1 MIWTFGNHMQEQK
14 SEILTEEELL
24 KKYEKLIYKLS
35 NKKYMLYSKK
45 YPLEDILQE
54 AKVSAV
60 RAYRIYDPSKN
71 TKLITHLHNYINFYL
86 SHYFRA
92 DTGMIR
98 IPVRVMSDKEKAKP
112 EIVDCDFMRDNA
124 SESIYEPAVDLSH
137 IDNKIYIEACFSVL
151 NDKEKDIVNLIYL
164 RGYSF
169 DEVANMYNV
178 TRQAINVTATKCM
191 KKMREY
197 AAKMDKY
204 QC

>member
-1 MIWTFGNHMQEQK
+1 MQEQK
-14 SEILTEEELL
+14 SEILTEEQLL

-35 NKKYMLYSKK
+35 NKKFMLYSKK

-54 AKVSAV
+54 AKISAV

-86 SHYFRA
+86 SHFFRA

-124 SESIYEPAVDLSH
+124 SESIYELVVDLSH
-137 IDNKIYIEACFSVL
+137 IDNKIFIESCFEVL
-151 NDKEKDIVNLIYL
+151 NDKEKDIVSLLYL
-164 RGYSF
+164 RGFSF

-178 TRQAINVTATKCM
+178 SRQAINVTATKSM
-191 KKMREY
+191 KKMREH
-197 AAKMDKY
+197 AAKMEKF

>member
-1 MIWTFGNHMQEQK
+1 MQEQK

-35 NKKYMLYSKK
+35 NKKFMLYSKK

-86 SHYFRA
+86 SHFFRA
-92 DTGMIR
+92 DTGIIK

-124 SESIYEPAVDLSH
+124 SESIYEPATDLSS
-137 IDNKIYIEACFSVL
+137 IDDKIYIESCFSVL

-164 RGYSF
+164 RGFSF

-178 TRQAINVTATKCM
+178 TRQAINVTATKSM
-191 KKMREY
+191 KKMREH
-197 AAKMDKY
+197 ASKMEKY